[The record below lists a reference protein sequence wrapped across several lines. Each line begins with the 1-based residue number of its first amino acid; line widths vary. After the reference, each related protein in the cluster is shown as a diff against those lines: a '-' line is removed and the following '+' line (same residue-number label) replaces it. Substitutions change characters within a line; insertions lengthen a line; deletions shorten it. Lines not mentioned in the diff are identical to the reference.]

1 MTPDGSPILGQ
12 APKLEGFYLA
22 AGMCGQG
29 FMMGP
34 GIGRNMA
41 HYIATGK
48 TYLETTLFESLS
60 PQRDFY
66 ARKEAL
72 K

>member
-1 MTPDGSPILGQ
+1 VD
-12 APKLEGFYLA
+12 GFYLA
-22 AGMCGQG
+22 VGMCGQG
-29 FMMGP
+29 FMLGP

-41 HYIATGK
+41 HCITTGK
-48 TYLETTLFESLS
+48 PYLESALFESLS
-60 PQRDFY
+60 PERDFY

>member
-1 MTPDGSPILGQ
+1 MTPDGSPILGR
-12 APKLEGFYLA
+12 ATSVNGFYLA
-22 AGMCGQG
+22 VGLCGQG
-29 FMMGP
+29 FMMGL
-34 GIGRNMA
+34 GIARNMA
-41 HYIATGK
+41 HYLATGK
-48 TYLETTLFESLS
+48 TYLDSSLFESLS